1 MAASIAAPPVPPAT
15 VSTLPTFSHQ
25 DASIYYEVRGDGEP
39 LLAIA
44 GLASDSQ
51 SWGASASLL
60 ARSRELILVDNR
72 GCGRTRGDYAS
83 ISVADLA
90 DDCAALL
97 SHLGVARAAVLGH
110 SMGGFVAMKLAL
122 RHRECVSKL
131 VLAATVASSPAPT
144 TARLRDWAERLG
156 AGADPAGWFRELF
169 RWIFSAAVYD
179 DERTMDELTQLA
191 LAYPYPQ
198 SAADFGRQV
207 EAIAGFDCRADLP
220 RIAVPTLVLAGE
232 HDVLFPR
239 DAVTALARALPNARL
254 AVVPA
259 AAHALALENPARF
272 SDQVLSFLGQ
282 GDGGDATATA
292 RR

>member
-1 MAASIAAPPVPPAT
+1 M
-15 VSTLPTFSHQ
+15 PTFDRQ
-25 DASIYYEVRGDGEP
+25 DASIYYEVRGEGEP

-51 SWGASASLL
+51 SWGAAAAML
-60 ARSRELILVDNR
+60 ARSRQLILVDNR
-72 GCGRTRGDYAS
+72 GCGRTHGSYRS

-97 SHLGVARAAVLGH
+97 THLGVARAAVLGH
-110 SMGGFVAMKLAL
+110 SMGGFVAMALAL
-122 RHRECVSKL
+122 RHHERVSRL
-131 VLAATVASSPAPT
+131 VLAATVAASPTPT
-144 TARLRDWAERLG
+144 TARLREWARRLD

-179 DERTMDELTQLA
+179 DERTMDELTRLA

-198 SAADFGRQV
+198 SAADFRRQV
-207 EAIAGFDCRADLP
+207 EAIAAFDCRADLP
-220 RIAVPTLVLAGE
+220 RIAVPALVLAGE

-239 DAVTALARALPNARL
+239 DDVTALARALPHARL

-259 AAHALALENPARF
+259 AAHALALENPTGF
-272 SDQVLSFLGQ
+272 SDEVRSFLAQPGP
-282 GDGGDATATA
+282 GEAAATA